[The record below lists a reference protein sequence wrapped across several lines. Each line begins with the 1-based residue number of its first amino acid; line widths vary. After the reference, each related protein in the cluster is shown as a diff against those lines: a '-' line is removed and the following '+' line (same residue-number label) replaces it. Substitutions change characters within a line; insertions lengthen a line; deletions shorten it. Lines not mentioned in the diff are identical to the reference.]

1 MVKLI
6 EMVCTGNNGR
16 SPVAELLAQNYLAQL
31 GADWEYSAISSGTQ
45 VSEIASGKFSLGLMR
60 QVIGTGVERR
70 IYAPENL
77 LEIREALEREDTAAL
92 KPYFDTAVNMFRA
105 EELVNRTK
113 VLREF
118 GIPGLPKITKDQTV
132 VRPDVIA
139 IFPVDRNNKSKV
151 IAIYQQAD
159 AKPLIEVLSAYATD
173 RPEEEITNT
182 FGRGEEFY
190 RQVVRRMVFEVPVA
204 IDRAINE
211 L

>member
-1 MVKLI
+1 
-6 EMVCTGNNGR
+6 
-16 SPVAELLAQNYLAQL
+16 
-31 GADWEYSAISSGTQ
+31 
-45 VSEIASGKFSLGLMR
+45 
-60 QVIGTGVERR
+60 
-70 IYAPENL
+70 
-77 LEIREALEREDTAAL
+77 
-92 KPYFDTAVNMFRA
+92 VNMFRA